1 VWVISEQMFGNKR
14 KREKAMTLVETGA
27 HAIGTLTDVRDTG
40 VSINEQIRVKLQ
52 VTIEPLDG
60 TPPFAGEKT
69 TMVSRVRVPPIGAR
83 YPIYYDQDDH
93 TSFILV
99 AGLSDEAGRANIL
112 AAFGDA
118 FGPDASG
125 VGMPG
130 MAAAAPAAP
139 VPDDP
144 LEQLRKLGELHASG
158 VLTDAEFDAKKAQ
171 ILGSS

>member
-1 VWVISEQMFGNKR
+1 MFGNKR
-14 KREKAMTLVETGA
+14 KREQAMTLVETGA

-52 VTIEPLDG
+52 LTIEPLDG
-60 TPPFAGEKT
+60 STAFAGEKT

-83 YPIYYDQDDH
+83 YPVYYDRDDH

-99 AGLSDEAGRANIL
+99 AGLSDEAGRANIV
-112 AAFGDA
+112 AAVGDA

-130 MAAAAPAAP
+130 MAAAPASAA
-139 VPDDP
+139 DDS
-144 LEQLRKLGELHASG
+144 LEQLKKLGELRDSG
-158 VLTDAEFDAKKAQ
+158 VLTEEEFEAKKAQ
-171 ILGSS
+171 ILASD